1 MSDISFRGPMDRSA
15 AKIVEIPVALG
26 TITANTTNN
35 YDIPLPFKRCY
46 VLGAAYSA
54 GTVAADADGT
64 TLGTLFKY
72 RGDTDAEVTISSA
85 LDLEAVT
92 ARETAPLTVNGGDI
106 ARTAQRLDTLR
117 FKIVNNSAA
126 INTQHANAFLLVEV
140 AVLE

>member
-1 MSDISFRGPMDRSA
+1 MADISFRGPIERSG
-15 AKIVEIPVALG
+15 AKLVQIPVALG
-26 TITANTTNN
+26 TLTANQTNSF
-35 YDIPLPFKRCY
+35 DVPLPYKRCY
-46 VLGAAYSA
+46 VVSAAYSA
-54 GTVAADADGT
+54 GTVVADSDGT
-64 TLGTLFKY
+64 TIGTLYKY
-72 RGDTDAEVTISSA
+72 RGATDDEVTISSTI
-85 LDLEAVT
+85 DLEAVT